1 MIPGGGAYR
10 IRWRPQAFADC
21 RMPHTLAMHRT
32 FERYRAAS
40 DGGAHARAACGRFPG
55 RAGRRRAL
63 AALASLTLA
72 ACSTRPPGAG
82 GPQGGSAPVPEGLA
96 SVRFALL
103 GEVHDNPA
111 GHRLRLAWLREMTLR
126 RRWAIALE
134 QFDAPMQARLDAAR
148 SRLADR
154 IAADPRRAARELAE
168 AAGFSFEGWDWSL
181 YEPVIVLA
189 LERGLPLVAANLPVG
204 RNRPLGDV
212 RPPAGWGTAEARAMA
227 EAIRDGHC
235 GLLPERAVDGMVR
248 IQIARDATMAR
259 SMADA
264 HRATGLPVALLAG
277 NGHVRADIGV
287 PLHLAGL
294 MPGERIAALGI
305 GERGA
310 AHPGRFDRW
319 FEVEPIDR
327 EDPCEALRRRFGAT

>member
-1 MIPGGGAYR
+1 
-10 IRWRPQAFADC
+10 
-21 RMPHTLAMHRT
+21 MHRT
-32 FERYRAAS
+32 SERYRTVS
-40 DGGAHARAACGRFPG
+40 DGGAHARAACGQSPG

-63 AALASLTLA
+63 AALASFTLA

-82 GPQGGSAPVPEGLA
+82 RPPGGSPPAPEALA
-96 SVRFALL
+96 SVRFALI

-111 GHRLRLAWLREMTLR
+111 GHRLRLDWLREMTLQ

-134 QFDAPMQARLDAAR
+134 QFDAPMQPQLDAAR

-168 AAGFSFEGWDWSL
+168 AGGFSFDGWKWTL

-212 RPPAGWGTAEARAMA
+212 RPPEGWSATEARAMA

-259 SMADA
+259 TMVDA

-287 PLHLAGL
+287 PLHLAAL
-294 MPGERIAALGI
+294 VPGARVAALGI

-319 FEVEPIDR
+319 IEVEPIDR
-327 EDPCEALRRRFGAT
+327 EDPCTALQRRFGGT

>member
-204 RNRPLGDV
+204 RNSPLGDV
-212 RPPAGWGTAEARAMA
+212 RPPAGWGTAEAGAMA

-294 MPGERIAALGI
+294 VPGERIAALGI